1 MTYGTGINHPFKLL
15 IIFLVLALFLVSK
28 YKGRTILISLYTV
41 TGIVE

>member
-1 MTYGTGINHPFKLL
+1 MAYGTGINHTFDLL

-41 TGIVE
+41 TGTVE